1 MVPLESRT
9 GLVARFR
16 HGRLGSRTAVLG
28 AGGAVAGVLCGLLGV
43 AGGVVIVP
51 VLTSRRVG
59 MARAEASGTT
69 IAAVLPISVVAAVT
83 YAGLHN
89 VDHRAASAIVP
100 GAAAGVVIGSLLA
113 SRVRAPVLRGLFN
126 VVLLATA
133 VRLLVALPRGSV
145 HQIAVEVPALLTL
158 CALGTFAGLA
168 SGMLGSGGGTFL
180 VPALVLG
187 FGLAQQVAQGT
198 ALLALIPIWVIG
210 ALTHHKTRTLRL
222 REAATVGSCGAL
234 TVPIGAEIASHI
246 GPLPLRVIFAAFLI
260 ATVTRSLL
268 HPQPQKPAAAVGGRP
283 ETGSQSGAGTH
294 VQAAPRPEQPDRMRP
309 APGLPC
315 ASVPLDN
322 QASTALTQQ
331 CPAIAAQPPRTDPG
345 PRGRLRLRVE
355 RPSARSA
362 PERRRP
368 SRTSHARPS
377 PLTAPMTAS
386 SSCRRPDGPRSGHDD
401 NSSSR
406 LTHAPNSAGRN
417 RTGHSAHA
425 HDRDICGS
433 QPRRVG
439 DLLITERCL
448 ARPSDAGPRYRCHRR
463 RLRGVSADSQPG
475 YRCCAG
481 ILLGTIRGKGPLR
494 PGLAPRQGEDILSSY
509 MPPTYTC
516 ASSTAS
522 AGPPRTFQRWL
533 EAMMAWR
540 LLGTG

>member
-1 MVPLESRT
+1 MVSLESRT

-210 ALTHHKTRTLRL
+210 ALTHHKTGTLRL

-268 HPQPQKPAAAVGGRP
+268 HPRRQKPAAAAGGRP
-283 ETGSQSGAGTH
+283 ETGSQPGAGTH
-294 VQAAPRPEQPDRMRP
+294 VQAAPRPEQPGRMGP
-309 APGLPC
+309 APASPAPPC
-315 ASVPLDN
+315 RW
-322 QASTALTQQ
+322 TTR
-331 CPAIAAQPPRTDPG
+331 PRP
-345 PRGRLRLRVE
+345 
-355 RPSARSA
+355 
-362 PERRRP
+362 
-368 SRTSHARPS
+368 H
-377 PLTAPMTAS
+377 
-386 SSCRRPDGPRSGHDD
+386 
-401 NSSSR
+401 
-406 LTHAPNSAGRN
+406 
-417 RTGHSAHA
+417 
-425 HDRDICGS
+425 
-433 QPRRVG
+433 
-439 DLLITERCL
+439 
-448 ARPSDAGPRYRCHRR
+448 
-463 RLRGVSADSQPG
+463 
-475 YRCCAG
+475 
-481 ILLGTIRGKGPLR
+481 
-494 PGLAPRQGEDILSSY
+494 
-509 MPPTYTC
+509 
-516 ASSTAS
+516 
-522 AGPPRTFQRWL
+522 
-533 EAMMAWR
+533 
-540 LLGTG
+540 